1 MLIFLVARLFW
12 KKLWQSVFEK
22 IVVCQCL
29 KADLLWTKYYSY
41 EYCLYILNAENNE
54 EKKKKKSK
62 NKDKVKTELN
72 ASLIKD
78 EDIDDENLTEMER
91 NISKFD
97 NAIPVIKEYET
108 IIKIKIKGIE
118 TSRTDKD
125 YYSKNSK
132 TWHIYGKN
140 EGHWSEQVL
149 C

>member
-1 MLIFLVARLFW
+1 M
-12 KKLWQSVFEK
+12 
-22 IVVCQCL
+22 
-29 KADLLWTKYYSY
+29 
-41 EYCLYILNAENNE
+41 
-54 EKKKKKSK
+54 
-62 NKDKVKTELN
+62 KTELN

-78 EDIDDENLTEMER
+78 EDIDDEKLTEMER

-132 TWHIYGKN
+132 TWPIYGKN
-140 EGHWSEQVL
+140 EGHCSEQVL